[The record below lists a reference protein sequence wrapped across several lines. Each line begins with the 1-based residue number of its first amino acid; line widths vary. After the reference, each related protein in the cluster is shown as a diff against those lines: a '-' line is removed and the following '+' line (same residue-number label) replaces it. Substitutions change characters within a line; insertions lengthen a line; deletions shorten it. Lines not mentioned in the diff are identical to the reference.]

1 MARELIEA
9 LPFWWLVILCISILT
24 IVAYLSVI
32 ISTQLITFPIDKDHR
47 SLTNTLIRILGTG
60 FSVLLAFIIINTWN
74 YLLKT
79 QDDIATEADALATMV
94 RNINVFP
101 APAKDK
107 IMAGIRDYTILV
119 RTQEWALMK
128 EGEESPDAWN
138 ALNNLFLILQSFDP
152 QTNLEKIYYSQC
164 IKNLDTILAARR
176 DRLSRLTSIIPEKLS
191 SSLII
196 GSIFLV
202 VILGLVRGESGF
214 LNTTPILFFAVVFG
228 FNVAI
233 ALSFDYPY
241 SGDISVSNR
250 LFYEG
255 MLSSFK
261 DSELN
266 ITSRN
271 PAS

>member
-1 MARELIEA
+1 MAHELINA
-9 LPFWWLVILCISILT
+9 IPFWWLVILCILVLT
-24 IVAYLSVI
+24 VIAYLSVI

-47 SLTNTLIRILGTG
+47 SLSNSLIRILSAG

-79 QDDIATEADALATMV
+79 QDDIAKEADALATMI

-101 APAKDK
+101 APEKDK
-107 IMAGIRDYTILV
+107 IMAGIGNYTVLV

-128 EGEESPDAWN
+128 EGKESPEAWN
-138 ALNNLFLILQSFDP
+138 ALNNLFVILQSFDP
-152 QTNLEKIYYSQC
+152 KTSLERIYYSQAVR
-164 IKNLDTILAARR
+164 NLDTIVEARR
-176 DRLSRLTSIIPEKLS
+176 NRLSRLTSIIPKELS

-202 VILGLVRGESGF
+202 IILGLVRGESDF
-214 LNTTPILFFAVVFG
+214 LNTTPILFFAIVFG
-228 FNVAI
+228 FNLAI

-241 SGDISVSNR
+241 SGDIAVSNR

-255 MLSSFK
+255 LLSSFK
-261 DSELN
+261 DPQPN
-266 ITSRN
+266 N
-271 PAS
+271 

>member
-1 MARELIEA
+1 MARELINA
-9 LPFWWLVILCISILT
+9 VPFWWLVILCISVLT
-24 IVAYLSVI
+24 IISYLAVI
-32 ISTQLITFPIDKDHR
+32 ISTQLITVPIDKDHR
-47 SLTNTLIRILGTG
+47 SLSNALIRILSTG

-74 YLLKT
+74 YLLET
-79 QDDIATEADALATMV
+79 QDDIATEADALAAMV

-101 APAKDK
+101 APEKNK
-107 IMAGIRDYTILV
+107 LMAGIRDYTILV
-119 RTQEWALMK
+119 RTQEWTLMK
-128 EGEESPDAWN
+128 EGKESPDAWN
-138 ALNNLFLILQSFDP
+138 ALNNLFFTLQSFDP
-152 QTNLEKIYYSQC
+152 KTNLEKIYYSQC
-164 IKNLDTILAARR
+164 LKNLDTILNARR

-202 VILGLVRGESGF
+202 VILGLIRGESGF
-214 LNTTPILFFAVVFG
+214 LNTTPILFFSIVFG

-261 DSELN
+261 DPSPN
-266 ITSRN
+266 TTARK
-271 PAS
+271 